1 MLVSNTFCVKVNDY
15 LEIRKSQKQHGEAT
29 AFALAGRH
37 VVVCATELRQSDL
50 RDFLAEFFAYKEKVQ
65 EFTVVVLS
73 PNELSEE
80 LKLLIQVP
88 LWSKRVLY
96 LQGSALKEQDLL
108 RAR

>member
-1 MLVSNTFCVKVNDY
+1 MYLQVNDY
-15 LEIRKSQKQHGEAT
+15 LEIRKAQRRQGEAT
-29 AFALAGRH
+29 AFAVPGRH
-37 VVVCATELRQSDL
+37 VVVCASELQPSDL
-50 RDFLAEFFAYKEKVQ
+50 KDFLGEFFAYKERLQ

-73 PNELSEE
+73 PAEMSEE

-96 LQGSALKEQDLL
+96 LQGSALKEQDVM